1 VRLATIRHVSS
12 ETYLGR
18 GGGLGLGNLG
28 LGLSRDLDGARGAL
42 GLEEDL
48 LVDAGGDGSVDVVGE
63 GSVLN
68 QMVRARDVLLDRL
81 ARRTTLLLEGDDG
94 FLQTNTAVRLAIA
107 GKEVYLD
114 HVLKLGVGRRGS
126 SLGGHLC
133 LFFAGCCFR
142 IATVRNDR

>member
-1 VRLATIRHVSS
+1 
-12 ETYLGR
+12 
-18 GGGLGLGNLG
+18 LGLAILALASAETLTAPEGPLG
-28 LGLSRDLDGARGAL
+28 WRKTFLSTPVEMAALTWWVKAASSTRWYVLEMYFLIAWRDEPPFSLREMMA
-42 GLEEDL
+42 
-48 LVDAGGDGSVDVVGE
+48 SCK
-63 GSVLN
+63 
-68 QMVRARDVLLDRL
+68 
-81 ARRTTLLLEGDDG
+81 
-94 FLQTNTAVRLAIA
+94 TNTAVRLAIA